1 MNVSAS
7 RLDVV
12 GDFLRMGS
20 NALLNVKDGVLLA
33 VLNNGVVN
41 INGALVRFT
50 GANATINVMNH
61 ILPTLI
67 IGDILPVSIAP
78 GANVTIGAG
87 ALAGLNL
94 NGNTI
99 RINGTPL
106 LPGALGITGSLISV
120 GANGTLRIGGSLN

>member
-1 MNVSAS
+1 M
-7 RLDVV
+7 
-12 GDFLRMGS
+12 
-20 NALLNVKDGVLLA
+20 
-33 VLNNGVVN
+33 
-41 INGALVRFT
+41 
-50 GANATINVMNH
+50 
-61 ILPTLI
+61 I
-67 IGDILPVSIAP
+67 IGGILPVSIAP

-87 ALAGLNL
+87 ALAGL